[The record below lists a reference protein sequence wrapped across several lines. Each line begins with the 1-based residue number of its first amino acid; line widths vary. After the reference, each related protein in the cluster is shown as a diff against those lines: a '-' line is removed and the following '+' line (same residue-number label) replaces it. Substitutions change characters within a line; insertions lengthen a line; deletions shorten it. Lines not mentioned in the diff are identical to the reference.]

1 MRRTVQMGWIV
12 GISLCLG
19 CALTAAAVQEIEPND
34 ATPQAVGA
42 LSKPSTTILVDGTSG
57 YAGDLDWFSFEVGGS
72 GSQTVRLATESDVS
86 WQIVLYADDLTHIDS
101 GTGSLTRDLAP
112 GRYRVRIQPSD
123 LGTGSYVFLISNAL
137 EHESNDGLME
147 ANALGTLGDEPL
159 GAFASIAPAGDVDFF
174 SFDVPEDFA
183 AGLAPGMSR
192 IVRIETPCPSGDTLL
207 LLYTE
212 DKTLERAVPV
222 ARNDDSG
229 AGSWSRLYVV
239 QPKPGRYTLRVHEYA
254 DNETIATYRVVV
266 TAMTISNTEPND
278 TPGEATPLGALAPGG
293 RLETTQ
299 FVDEGDVDAFSFT
312 VSAATCVL
320 FETSGASGGD
330 SLVCLYDQEGNEIAC
345 DDDGGNGVWSRLF
358 RKVDAGRYVVTVRA
372 VDGESLFD
380 YTLTLTTAACPAEG
394 PESEPNDSVG
404 TADPIALPY
413 DIAAEIAPGN
423 ADVYR
428 FALTTP
434 ATVIAETYGAA
445 AGDTTVCLL
454 DAEGNTI
461 VCDDD
466 GGAGLWSLVQYEL
479 DPGTY
484 YLRVE
489 LFAGTGPVAYH
500 LLVRAEP

>member
-1 MRRTVQMGWIV
+1 MRRTMEMGWIV

-19 CALTAAAVQEIEPND
+19 CALTGAAVQEIEPND

-42 LSKPSTTILVDGTSG
+42 LSKPSSTILVDGTSG

-72 GSQTVRLATESDVS
+72 GPQAVRLATESDVV
-86 WQIVLYADDLTHIDS
+86 WQIVLYADDLTHITS
-101 GTGSLTRDLAP
+101 GTGSLTRDLVP

-123 LGTGSYVFLISNAL
+123 LGIGSYVFVISNAL

-147 ANALGTLGDEPL
+147 ATALGTLGDEPL

-183 AGLAPGMSR
+183 TGLAPGMTR
-192 IVRIETPCPSGDTLL
+192 IARIETPCPSGDTLL
-207 LLYTE
+207 LLYAE

-229 AGSWSRLYVV
+229 TGSWSRLYLV
-239 QPKPGRYTLRVHEYA
+239 QPEPGRYTLRVHEYA
-254 DNETIATYRVVV
+254 DNETIGTYRVVV
-266 TAMTISNTEPND
+266 TAMTILDAEPND
-278 TPGEATPLGALAPGG
+278 TPDEAPPLGALAPGG

-299 FVDEGDVDAFSFT
+299 FIDAGDVDAFSFT
-312 VSAATCVL
+312 VSATTCVL
-320 FETSGASGGD
+320 LETRGASGGD
-330 SLVCLYDQEGNEIAC
+330 SVVCLVDPEGNEIAC
-345 DDDGGNGVWSRLF
+345 DDDGGDGVWSRLF
-358 RKVDAGRYVVTVRA
+358 RKVDAGRYIVTVRA
-372 VDGESLFD
+372 ADEESLFD
-380 YTLTLTTAACPAEG
+380 YTLTLTTTSCPAEG

-413 DIAAEIAPGN
+413 DIVAEIAPSN

-428 FALTTP
+428 FELTTP
-434 ATVIAETYGAA
+434 ATVIAETYGEA
-445 AGDTTVCLL
+445 AGDTTICLL

-461 VCDDD
+461 ACDDD
-466 GGAGLWSLVQYEL
+466 GGAELWSLVRYEL

-484 YLRVE
+484 FIRVE
-489 LFAGTGPVAYH
+489 LFAGTSPVAYH